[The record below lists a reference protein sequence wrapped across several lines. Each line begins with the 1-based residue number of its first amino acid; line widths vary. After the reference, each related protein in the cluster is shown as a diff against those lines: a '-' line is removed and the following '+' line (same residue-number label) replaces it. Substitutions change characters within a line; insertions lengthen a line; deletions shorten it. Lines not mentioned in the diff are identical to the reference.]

1 MPDDLRFAGAV
12 PASGASRRMGRS
24 KATLELGGQTFLKRV
39 VGALVLG
46 GCDPVL
52 VSVAESEVEVRREAE
67 KLPVRTLVNPD
78 PGEGPITSLR
88 MVLARLGPE
97 VDGLVWLP
105 LDHALVT
112 PEIVRDLIEHATTSG
127 ALLTLPIHGSKRG
140 HPALFRRELFAE
152 LGDPELIGGA
162 RTVVHRH
169 LDRACLVDSP
179 DRAVI
184 EDIDTPE
191 AYERVRDM
199 IDQPTGQGWA

>member
-1 MPDDLRFAGAV
+1 
-12 PASGASRRMGRS
+12 MGRS
-24 KATLELGGQTFLKRV
+24 KATLELGGQTFLERV

-52 VSVAESEVEVRREAE
+52 VSVAESEVEVRTEAE

-127 ALLTLPIHGSKRG
+127 ALLTLPTHGSKRG

-169 LDRACLVDSP
+169 LERACLVDSP

-191 AYERVRDM
+191 VYERVRNM
-199 IDQPTGQGWA
+199 IEQRAGQGWV